1 MHFPNE
7 KPGTA
12 WPSRVFRLFLV
23 YILHH
28 VLHAALQQAAELVD
42 GVGRYIVA
50 VLHGVEVGQREA
62 QLPQTVRG
70 HALFLHGPEQRFV
83 AYYWQTPLSYQTV

>member
-7 KPGTA
+7 NPERPGR
-12 WPSRVFRLFLV
+12 PGFFRLFLV

-42 GVGRYIVA
+42 GVGRYVVA

-62 QLPQTVRG
+62 QLPQPVRG
-70 HALFLHGPEQRFV
+70 HAFFLHGPEQRFV
-83 AYYWQTPLSYQTV
+83 AYHWQTPLSYQTV